1 MRKTT
6 TWILIADG
14 ARARVLETHGAG
26 TGLMAAAVPPQRTKL
41 DADRDVYADRPG
53 RVQESVGGA
62 HHAVARRV
70 DWHRFEKE
78 QFAGHVAKLID
89 AAAGEKKFDHLVLV
103 APPRTL
109 GDLRA
114 ALAPA
119 TRAKVS
125 AELDKDLT
133 QIPDHELESHLAGVV
148 KF

>member
-1 MRKTT
+1 MRKTN

-14 ARARVLETHGAG
+14 ARARFLENEGPG
-26 TGLMAAAVPPQRTKL
+26 KGLAPAPLPPQEAKL
-41 DADRDVYADRPG
+41 DRDRDVYSDRPG

-78 QFAGHVAKLID
+78 QFAGRLAKLLD
-89 AAAGEKKFDHLVLV
+89 EASGAHRFDKLVLV

-125 AELDKDLT
+125 GELDRDLT
-133 QIPDHELESHLAGVV
+133 QIPDHDLPSHLAGVV
-148 KF
+148 AL